1 MGPVGVMIG
10 DVLVQQPS
18 QMSLIQ
24 HDHMIQEVAPYA
36 AHPTLCNSVLPWAAE
51 SGADRLAA
59 HRFHA
64 GDDIGTELRVPI
76 KKQESLRRL
85 ALLPRFAQLYRN
97 PKRLRVRSH
106 VAGKDSTAIV
116 CDHQEAVQDVEREG
130 WYRKEIHGRDGLAMV
145 TQEG

>member
-1 MGPVGVMIG
+1 MGPVGVMIV
-10 DVLVQQPS
+10 DVLVQQPF

-85 ALLPRFAQLYRN
+85 ALLPGFTQLYRN
-97 PKRLRVRSH
+97 PKRLRVRSS
-106 VAGKDSTAIV
+106 VAVKDSTAIV
-116 CDHQEAVQDVEREG
+116 CDHEKGFLSQKCKR
-130 WYRKEIHGRDGLAMV
+130 RKQPLEISG
-145 TQEG
+145 